1 MSNSFA
7 RLASLLVVGVLVSA
21 KAFASP
27 AATVADDDPDLVA
40 LRAVADS
47 YPPRVDGEAAK
58 QRAVAL
64 FESLET
70 RLVAAVAAS
79 PNDYDLRTRLG
90 DLYRMA
96 YNLDVDTDD
105 KLVKALREAIRLVPD
120 RAEAR
125 ALLGI
130 HYASSARAADGE
142 RELRAALPY
151 ATANILPSLQIALAF
166 ACYQQGEFADAATYA
181 GEYLKTHPDHSMA
194 KMIYD
199 RSQATLAGGKPPRTI
214 KMNGPPPTPP
224 AASPTP
230 QPR

>member
-1 MSNSFA
+1 MSKTAA
-7 RLASLLVVGVLVSA
+7 RLASLLLVGVLARAS
-21 KAFASP
+21 AFAAP
-27 AATVADDDPDLVA
+27 AATVGADDPDLAA

-58 QRAVAL
+58 HRAVTL

-70 RLVAAVAAS
+70 RLLAAVAAA

-90 DLYRMA
+90 DLYRMG

-105 KLVKALREAIRLVPD
+105 RLVKALREAIRLVPD

-130 HYASSARAADGE
+130 HYASSARPADGE

-151 ATANILPSLQIALAF
+151 ATPDILPSLQISLAF
-166 ACYQQGEFADAATYA
+166 ACYQQEEFADAASYA

-199 RSQATLAGGKPPRTI
+199 RSRATLAGGAPPRTI
-214 KMNGPPPTPP
+214 KMNGPAP
-224 AASPTP
+224 APSATP
-230 QPR
+230 QQR